1 MSYYQG
7 FDISMHSSGE
17 SHAMSDTS
25 WADRIRCRAGGRFMN
40 KTLAIL
46 ASCTAIGASIAFA
59 QGKPADKPA
68 TPAAAAKPA
77 APAAGPAAAKPATT
91 TGKPAT
97 PAGEKPGAGP
107 KAAGEKPGAAGDK
120 AAGPAAA
127 AAPALPPPPKPPA
140 ELDEGFK
147 YFAGNWKCDT
157 RMPAGSMGPG
167 TPEVVGKST
176 VSFKKVEKG
185 WYYQGVYTMKKTK
198 TTPGMKGTFLISYQ
212 PAAKMYVITASDDMG
227 GAAYET
233 STGYAGDT
241 ITFVGEG
248 FMMGQKIKIRETMTR
263 GPDKGAGHKYEAD
276 MGKGFQLLGE
286 DTCKR

>member
-1 MSYYQG
+1 
-7 FDISMHSSGE
+7 
-17 SHAMSDTS
+17 
-25 WADRIRCRAGGRFMN
+25 MN
-40 KTLAIL
+40 KTLVIL
-46 ASCTAIGASIAFA
+46 ASCTALGSISIALA

-68 TPAAAAKPA
+68 PSAAAAAKPA
-77 APAAGPAAAKPATT
+77 APAAAG
-91 TGKPAT
+91 TGKPAAGT
-97 PAGEKPGAGP
+97 PPGHAGHDHGKPGD
-107 KAAGEKPGAAGDK
+107 KAAGGAKP

-147 YFAGNWKCDT
+147 YFTGSWKCDS

-167 TPEVVGKST
+167 SPEVMGKST

-185 WYYQGVYTMKKTK
+185 WYYQGTYVMKKTK
-198 TTPGMKGTFLISYQ
+198 TTPGFKGTFLISYQ
-212 PAAKMYVITASDDMG
+212 PAAKMFAITASDDMG

-233 STGYAGDT
+233 STGFAGDT

-248 FMMGQKIKIRETMTR
+248 FMMGQKVKIRETMTR
-263 GPDKGAGHKYEAD
+263 GPDKGTTHKYEAD
-276 MGKGFQLLGE
+276 MGKGFQLMGE